1 MHATQLSHIV
11 AGDLTISRS
20 LAYNTITSTLNAF
33 AWLGILL
40 CDASSSQCEPTFC
53 WHSQK
58 SSGMLRA
65 GISSP
70 VVFRSVDL
78 EASPCQ
84 NARISTRCIPPTSLT
99 CPCKRPVTLALTSRR
114 CNQPNLAVS
123 QFCTCCT
130 HTHTVFF
137 QCPHGRL
144 TPGAPSLGENIAH
157 TDPDL
162 IERQMRGGVQRAAA
176 MCFLTSE
183 GASHR

>member
-40 CDASSSQCEPTFC
+40 GDASSSQCEPTLC

-65 GISSP
+65 GISSS
-70 VVFRSVDL
+70 VVFQSVDL
-78 EASPCQ
+78 ASPCQ

-99 CPCKRPVTLALTSRR
+99 CPCKRRVTLALNSRR
-114 CNQPNLAVS
+114 CSQPNLAVL

-144 TPGAPSLGENIAH
+144 TPGAPSRSAK
-157 TDPDL
+157 
-162 IERQMRGGVQRAAA
+162 
-176 MCFLTSE
+176 TS
-183 GASHR
+183 RTRTPT